1 MNVMPVGTEGYIRTE
16 NSGFEYLN
24 VNLEYEKN
32 EEGEV
37 LELTAEKLYVNVKKI
52 SYGYNFKPHFRSVTK
67 NTWKELKKELKE
79 LYKELVEFVKEVI
92 SNQAKDFRKRI
103 QGLLEDY
110 FSPEKTAERIL
121 NFAKS
126 ISGGD
131 PSKIELLRNAVE
143 KGFKEVEK
151 IFGKLP
157 EISRKTYELVMKGFD
172 DWKSETVEVVNY
184 TNTVYF
190 ESVQLVYEKLEI
202 EFTASLDK
210 VA

>member
-1 MNVMPVGTEGYIRTE
+1 MNIVPVGTEGYMRTE
-16 NSGFEYLN
+16 NYGFEYLN

-37 LELTAEKLYVNVKKI
+37 LELTAEELYVNVKKI
-52 SYGYNFKPHFRSVTK
+52 SYGYNFKLHFRGVTK

-92 SNQAKDFRKRI
+92 SNQARDFKKRI
-103 QGLLEDY
+103 QDLLEDY

-131 PSKIELLRNAVE
+131 PSKIELLRSAVKE
-143 KGFKEVEK
+143 GFEEAEK
-151 IFGKLP
+151 ILGELS
-157 EISRKTYELVMKGFD
+157 EISKKTYELVMKGFD
-172 DWKSETVEVVNY
+172 EWKGETSEITSH

-202 EFTASLDK
+202 ELATSLDK

>member
-24 VNLEYEKN
+24 VNLECEKN

-52 SYGYNFKPHFRSVTK
+52 SYGYNFKPHFRGVTK

-103 QGLLEDY
+103 QDLLEDY

-172 DWKSETVEVVNY
+172 DWKSETAEVANY

-190 ESVQLVYEKLEI
+190 ESVQLVYEKLEV
-202 EFTASLDK
+202 EFTASLNK

>member
-1 MNVMPVGTEGYIRTE
+1 MDVMPVGTEGYIRTE

-37 LELTAEKLYVNVKKI
+37 LELTAERLYVNVKKI
-52 SYGYNFKPHFRSVTK
+52 SYGYNFKPHFRGVTK

-103 QGLLEDY
+103 QDLLEDY

-172 DWKSETVEVVNY
+172 DWKSETAEVANY

>member
-16 NSGFEYLN
+16 NSGFEYLS

-37 LELTAEKLYVNVKKI
+37 LELTAERLYVNVKKI
-52 SYGYNFKPHFRSVTK
+52 SYGYNFKPHFRGVTR
-67 NTWKELKKELKE
+67 NSWKELKKELKE
-79 LYKELVEFVKEVI
+79 LYKELVEFVREVI
-92 SNQAKDFRKRI
+92 SNQAKDFRKNI
-103 QGLLEDY
+103 QDLLEDY

-143 KGFKEVEK
+143 RGFKEVEK
-151 IFGKLP
+151 IFGKLS
-157 EISRKTYELVMKGFD
+157 EISKKTYELVMKGFD
-172 DWKSETVEVVNY
+172 EWKGETAEVTDY
-184 TNTVYF
+184 TNTAYF

-202 EFTASLDK
+202 EASLDE